1 MSDPGVPSTDLVRWL
16 DDRRPAPPPSLRR
29 ALESTLARWASEA
42 DVAVAEPAR
51 GAPPG
56 PADAGVAERLADAG
70 LAALGRIAA
79 EPSTRGGALDL
90 LAADALLTYACEA
103 AAEAEASGEAGAVER
118 LTDRLAPGRF
128 DALLPPE
135 VGS

>member
-1 MSDPGVPSTDLVRWL
+1 MSDPGTDLDRWL

-29 ALESTLARWASEA
+29 ALESAVTRWASEA
-42 DVAVAEPAR
+42 DASVAEPAH
-51 GAPPG
+51 GA
-56 PADAGVAERLADAG
+56 AAGLAAGRVAERLADAG
-70 LAALGRIAA
+70 LAVLGRIAA
-79 EPSTRGGALDL
+79 EPSTRGAALDL

-103 AAEAEASGEAGAVER
+103 AAEAEAHGDAGAVAR